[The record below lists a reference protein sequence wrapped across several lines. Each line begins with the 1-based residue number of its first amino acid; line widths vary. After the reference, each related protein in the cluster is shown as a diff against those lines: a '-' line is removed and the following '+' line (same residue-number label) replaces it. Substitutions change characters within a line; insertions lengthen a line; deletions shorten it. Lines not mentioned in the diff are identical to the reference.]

1 MYIMYE
7 AGKTN
12 PSSISKRLITEN
24 REALMEQFET
34 RFKQVDVL
42 PMVKYF
48 MDQLD
53 LFNLF
58 SKYVPAAAGSL
69 AEHAQ
74 SLCILVAN
82 IICDNK
88 PLYKVQEWLR
98 QYSDG
103 LVTEPIE
110 PGFFN
115 DDRLARALT
124 ALFRSDRHSLMTE
137 VTGNAILVHRLLTE
151 EIHND
156 STSVTFIGKYD
167 TPDPQAVKLKHGHNK
182 DFRPDCKQVVFGLN
196 ITADGHV
203 PLSYQLFD
211 GNTTDDVTHIPNWN
225 GLRKLLGKE
234 DFIYIADCK
243 MKTEKNLKH
252 IAGNGG
258 LFITIVPKNHK
269 EYIRFIKYLKKNE
282 VPWEDAFSIENS
294 RKKGEFNVYRT
305 YEAEL
310 TKEGFRVIF
319 VHSSSKQKEDEDRR
333 QKKIDKAIE
342 QLENLSPKLNA
353 YHLKTK
359 KEIKSAVDKIIKD
372 VKGFVDVRIVTDR
385 RQIKVKVSPG
395 RPSLQSI
402 YKNKWEFTHRIEW
415 QLNEAALAEELR
427 TDGIFPLITNTQLEA
442 SEVLRKYKNQP
453 FLEKR
458 MYTKKSILEV
468 APVFIKKEHRI
479 EAMLFLYFLALMIVS
494 LIERKIRM
502 NMAAE
507 EIDKLPILPQGMNT
521 KKPTWNNIRYF
532 YRNVH
537 FSQIIRDGACI
548 QSMVQGIGAMH
559 EKINRLLEI
568 PEAVYKCLQDG
579 WWQFNVT

>member
-1 MYIMYE
+1 
-7 AGKTN
+7 
-12 PSSISKRLITEN
+12 
-24 REALMEQFET
+24 MEQFET

-58 SKYVPAAAGSL
+58 SKYVPASEGSL

-74 SLCILVAN
+74 SLCILIAN

-88 PLYKVQEWLR
+88 PLYKVQEWLC
-98 QYSDG
+98 QYTDG
-103 LVTEPIE
+103 LVTEPVE
-110 PGFFN
+110 PSFFN
-115 DDRLARALT
+115 DDRLARALS
-124 ALFRSDRHSLMTE
+124 ALFHADRHTLMTE
-137 VTGNAILVHRLLTE
+137 ASCNAISVHQLLTE

-156 STSVTFIGKYD
+156 STSVTFIGKYE
-167 TPDPQAVKLKHGHNK
+167 TPDPEAVKLKHGHNK

-225 GLRKLLGKE
+225 GLRTLLGKE

-243 MKTEKNLKH
+243 LKTEKNLTH
-252 IAGNGG
+252 IADEGG

-269 EYIRFIKYLKKNE
+269 EYIQFIKYLKKNE
-282 VPWEDAFSIENS
+282 VPWEDAFSVENS
-294 RKKGEFNVYRT
+294 RKKGVFNVYRT
-305 YEAEL
+305 YEAER

-319 VHSSSKQKEDEDRR
+319 VHSSTKQKEDEARR

-342 QLENLSPKLNA
+342 QLESLSPKLNA

-359 KEIKSAVDKIIKD
+359 KEIKAAIDKIVKD
-372 VKGFVDVRIVTDR
+372 VKEFIDVRIATDR

-395 RPSLQSI
+395 RPSLKSV

-415 QLNEAALAEELR
+415 KLIEQGLIEASR
-427 TDGIFPLITNTQLEA
+427 IDGIFPLITNTQLEA
-442 SEVLRKYKNQP
+442 SEVLGKYKNQP

-479 EAMLFLYFLALMIVS
+479 EAMLFLYFIALMIVS

-502 NMAAE
+502 NMTAE

-537 FSQIIRDGACI
+537 FSQIIRNGVCI
-548 QSMVQGIGAMH
+548 QSVVKGIGDMH
-559 EKINRLLEI
+559 KLINRLLEI
-568 PEAVYKCLQDG
+568 PEAIYSYLQDG
-579 WWQFNVT
+579 WWQFKAT